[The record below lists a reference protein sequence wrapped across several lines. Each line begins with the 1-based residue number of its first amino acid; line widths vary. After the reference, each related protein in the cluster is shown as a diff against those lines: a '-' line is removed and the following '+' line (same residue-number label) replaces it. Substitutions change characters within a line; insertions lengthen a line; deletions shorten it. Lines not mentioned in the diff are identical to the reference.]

1 MYERKTKNKKEI
13 KKEKEPQKS
22 KSKMSLNVVKKGVL
36 GKDKFFYQAI
46 ELLLQPEDRDAG
58 DESEA
63 KLREMLKEN
72 LQAQH
77 KHKASAGP
85 GRPATAAAS
94 RPGTDSSRNP

>member
-1 MYERKTKNKKEI
+1 
-13 KKEKEPQKS
+13 
-22 KSKMSLNVVKKGVL
+22 MSLNVVKKGVL

-94 RPGTDSSRNP
+94 RPGTYPSHKILVPPPRLSHRASKC